1 MISKLCD
8 RSPPARAVRL
18 LAVVAGAVLLM
29 GVAPLSNA
37 ASYGTVDI
45 RYRGDGADGA
55 LYDWISI
62 KVDADRS
69 GSFEVDTGSNASAPA
84 GEYAFSTDPAGS
96 WADNLIAPA
105 DDWFTQGG
113 LFKAYCIDVAAE
125 VELTGHLKAYTVK
138 DLQDVVVG
146 GSVGAAYPTGRVLG
160 ATSAAYLREFYAL
173 HFLAVDT
180 DVEAEAFMAGVW
192 EIMYDDP
199 GAIIDG
205 MPTGYDFT
213 TGYLQAGNF
222 ENAALANTW
231 LDDLGKWEVIGDTN
245 KVFALT
251 NDEFEDVSFVALN
264 YGGIRIVPEPLTM
277 VGVLMGIA
285 GIGGY
290 VVRKR
295 KRA

>member
-1 MISKLCD
+1 MSKLCD
-8 RSPPARAVRL
+8 RSPPARAAWL
-18 LAVVAGAVLLM
+18 LAVVAGAVLLL
-29 GVAPLSNA
+29 GVAPWANA
-37 ASYGTVDI
+37 ASYGSVDI

-62 KVDADRS
+62 KVDADRD
-69 GSFEVDTGSNASAPA
+69 GTYEIDVPLPWALA
-84 GEYAFSTDPAGS
+84 GEYSFQTDPSGS
-96 WADNLIAPA
+96 WDDNLIAPA

-125 VELTGHLKAYTVK
+125 VELTGTLEPYNIV
-138 DLQDVVVG
+138 DLQDVIVG
-146 GSVGAAYPTGRVLG
+146 GSVGTAYPTGRVLG
-160 ATSAAYLREFYAL
+160 TTSAAYLREFYAL
-173 HFLAVDT
+173 HYLAVDT
-180 DVEAEAFMAGVW
+180 DAEAEAFAAGVW